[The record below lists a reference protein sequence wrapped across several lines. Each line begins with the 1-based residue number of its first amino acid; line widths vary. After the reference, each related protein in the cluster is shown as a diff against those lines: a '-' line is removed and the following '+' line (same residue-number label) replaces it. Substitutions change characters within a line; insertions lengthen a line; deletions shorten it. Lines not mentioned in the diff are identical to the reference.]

1 MGTSREAHLFVRCVW
16 GPKCQCH
23 WAWSHLQNPK
33 SQLERQRSTGNSA
46 PAVRIAPP
54 ASASAQYALAVSVST
69 SGDGARG
76 TGTSLSQAAF
86 APTSAGL
93 RSQRHSGCQGQPD
106 VGVSLWP
113 SLRTW
118 HVHLSLGLSRLSLST
133 SKRPSKSGSISG
145 FKGLPVG
152 QVQVLMRV
160 LPPAADPP
168 QRGAH

>member
-1 MGTSREAHLFVRCVW
+1 MKWGHHGRRTYLCVVCGDLSANAIGPGATCRTRSPNLNVSAALATAHRRCASPHLPVPVR
-16 GPKCQCH
+16 
-23 WAWSHLQNPK
+23 
-33 SQLERQRSTGNSA
+33 SA
-46 PAVRIAPP
+46 RWR
-54 ASASAQYALAVSVST
+54 SASPRQVTEPEALAP
-69 SGDGARG
+69 
-76 TGTSLSQAAF
+76 QAAF

-113 SLRTW
+113 CLRTW
-118 HVHLSLGLSRLSLST
+118 HVHLSLGLSRLSLSN